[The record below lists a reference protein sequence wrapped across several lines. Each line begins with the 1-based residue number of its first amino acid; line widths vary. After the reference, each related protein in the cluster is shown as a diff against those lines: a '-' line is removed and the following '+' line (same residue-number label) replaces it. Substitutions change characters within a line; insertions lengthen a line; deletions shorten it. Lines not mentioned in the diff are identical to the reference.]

1 MSKLKRVVRGG
12 RTLRNV
18 TVLFSCTDKSNLEA
32 WIPAWRLGAEFVSV
46 GGTEKALR
54 ELGVSVT
61 GIQEFTGGQGEC
73 LDGLVKTLDESV
85 FRACLANRENT
96 DHMKDLD
103 EDLVTPI
110 DIVVMN
116 QYDWNAGVAAG
127 KTGAELIKHHFDV
140 GGNCVPL
147 AALKGGRIVLMDPAD
162 YEQVVHELTVTGGV
176 STTTRDILFNKAL
189 TKIIEALAKIRDW
202 STVQLNQEKRLF
214 A

>member
-1 MSKLKRVVRGG
+1 MKRFKGEG
-12 RTLRNV
+12 RTLNNV
-18 TVLFSCTDKSNLEA
+18 TVIFSCTDKSKLEA
-32 WIPAWRLGAEFVSV
+32 WAPVWRRGAEFVSV
-46 GGTEKALR
+46 GGTLKKLR
-54 ELGVSVT
+54 ELGMSVT
-61 GIQEFTGGQGEC
+61 PIERFTGGQGEC
-73 LDGLVKTLDESV
+73 LDGLVKTLHQSV
-85 FRACLANRENT
+85 FKASLADPKNAAHVAVLADAR
-96 DHMKDLD
+96 
-103 EDLVTPI
+103 VAPI

-147 AALKGGRIVLMDPAD
+147 AALKGGRIVVMDPAD

-189 TKIIEALAKIRDW
+189 AKIIEALAKIRDW
-202 STVQLNQEKRLF
+202 STVQLDQAKPLF